1 MNWFGLFTCASIA
14 LTILGRIVYE
24 MGYDKAVEDISVSR
38 NWCLKERG

>member
-14 LTILGRIVYE
+14 LTIFGRIVYE
-24 MGYDKAVEDISVSR
+24 LGYDRAVEDISLSR